1 MSRKILIVWVFI
13 ETGEIPHIIKP
24 FKKKFKFIAGPLR
37 TMACGALAGV
47 SLWIAVFPT
56 DVVKSRVQVQSSD
69 AASFFGTLT
78 SVFRNE
84 GNRLNHVFIL
94 FTSNSI

>member
-1 MSRKILIVWVFI
+1 MCTLVDYCEAI
-13 ETGEIPHIIKP
+13 EN
-24 FKKKFKFIAGPLR
+24 KFKYIAGPLR

-69 AASFFGTLT
+69 GASFLGTLT

-84 GNRLNHVFIL
+84 GK
-94 FTSNSI
+94 

>member
-1 MSRKILIVWVFI
+1 MCKLVQWKQKIHITWVLR
-13 ETGEIPHIIKP
+13 ETGVLLIIAKP
-24 FKKKFKFIAGPLR
+24 FEYKFKYIAGPLR

-69 AASFFGTLT
+69 GASFLGTLT

-84 GNRLNHVFIL
+84 GK
-94 FTSNSI
+94 